1 MTLKIT
7 KNYFQTIIASTSSD
21 EGKIKLADMAVSINH
36 TSDLLQME
44 EDSQSKGKNI
54 QGVYFMILL
63 CRDYV
68 RILIPRGLLVMDC
81 LFLLLFSLLTS
92 NSGGAKAP
100 SAPPLT

>member
-44 EDSQSKGKNI
+44 EDSQRKGKNI

-68 RILIPRGLLVMDC
+68 RILIPRGLLVMDF
-81 LFLLLFSLLTS
+81 LFLLLFSLL
-92 NSGGAKAP
+92 NPQIPGGLKP
-100 SAPPLT
+100 FQPPL